1 MRTIEFLRD
10 PAVAH
15 IYLYAALAALP
26 VVLACGILSVVVVVK
41 RLGFVG
47 QGVSHSAFGGIGVA
61 ALLAAMGV
69 LPTGT
74 WEPAAQMGVVLLFC
88 IGAALGMAAVSDR
101 RTVPVDTA
109 IGMFLVA
116 SMAIGAVL
124 VQASRTIAERNG
136 RTGMVQ
142 SWESIL
148 FGSITAAG
156 PADIRLGLIIGAVVV
171 GAAWWFRRPMMFWC
185 FDEES
190 AVAFGVPSRW
200 MKTLLLV
207 LLALAVVTAMKLAG
221 VILATAL
228 LVLPGA
234 AALKM
239 TDRLRPALAWSCGF
253 GCLSLIAGLV
263 LSIETDW
270 QAGPSVV
277 LVLVALFAAAT
288 VGTRWR
294 MGAAK

>member
-1 MRTIEFLRD
+1 MRLIEFLRD
-10 PAVAH
+10 PAVAE
-15 IYLYAALAALP
+15 IYLHAALAAIP
-26 VVLACGILSVVVVVK
+26 VVLACGVLSVIVVVK

-61 ALLAAMGV
+61 ALLAALGMMPVGA
-69 LPTGT
+69 
-74 WEPAAQMGVVLLFC
+74 WESAAQMMVVLVFC

-109 IGMFLVA
+109 IGMFLVG
-116 SMAIGAVL
+116 SMAVGAVL
-124 VQASRTIAERNG
+124 VQVARGIAEG
-136 RTGMVQ
+136 RGRVGMVQ

-148 FGSITAAG
+148 FGSITASG
-156 PADIRLGLIIGAVVV
+156 PADIRLGFLIAALVL

-190 AVAFGVPSRW
+190 ATAFGVPTRG

-234 AALKM
+234 TALKL
-239 TDRLRPALAWSCGF
+239 TDRLRPALAWSCGV
-253 GCLSLIAGLV
+253 GMLSLFGGLV

-277 LVLVALFAAAT
+277 LVLLGLFALA
-288 VGTRWR
+288 
-294 MGAAK
+294 MGLGAVRRAGA